1 MQAFLAKLLTE
12 LATKLGSWLVARAS
26 EFWAKREAAK
36 AVEQA
41 KEVDH
46 AAIDARLAA
55 LKKAYL
61 EANDGTKA
69 TPDQRTALQ
78 RAISE
83 FARNAG
89 SSKL

>member
-1 MQAFLAKLLTE
+1 MQAWLANLVVA

-41 KEVDH
+41 KQIDH
-46 AAIDARLAA
+46 TAIDARLDA

-69 TPDQRTALQ
+69 TVDQRAALR

-89 SSKL
+89 NGGV